1 MQDYAVFLISDVF
14 YVLISW
20 SCSLDNSSSEK
31 FFITPTIALEVL
43 GLITNHLANNKHSQ
57 KTLAV
62 QYSR

>member
-31 FFITPTIALEVL
+31 FFITPTIASS
-43 GLITNHLANNKHSQ
+43 GSTGSNYKQFSKQ
-57 KTLAV
+57 
-62 QYSR
+62 